1 VSDPSQKFA
10 VLEAALARSE
20 SARRLAEERLR
31 RLVDPMPDAT
41 FYVDPAR
48 RFVDGNPR
56 FLASYKAVYGIEL
69 VPGISALAGLPERV
83 AALWA
88 LHYDVAFRGTEN
100 SFLFHE
106 TIGGKTHTFDIR
118 LVPNVVDGVVEGV
131 TVVSRDVSALY
142 DLKQDLEQTKQEITA
157 VLESSSDAIWSVDS
171 QLRIRTLN
179 ARFIEETFEAVGVR
193 PRIGMSVPEILGE
206 RFCRVAPFYERAL
219 SGEAFGFE
227 FSYPIPRDGGLP
239 EIRHLEVQMLPLRD
253 TTNQSII
260 GVTVFNKD
268 VTQKR
273 LLLAQLMELDRLVA
287 IGTLAAGVGHEINN
301 PLAFVLTNLELLRE
315 TFEAFREAPPRG
327 DALDDGLVMLADAED
342 GARRIRDIVR
352 ELRLLSRAEDPKANT
367 ILDVRGPLERA
378 LALAGHELRQHA
390 EIIRDY
396 PTDPSVL
403 TGAEGDLD
411 GPADGAPRVRGSDGR
426 LTQVFLNLLI
436 NAAHAFPPG
445 RRGTVRLRITY
456 EGDRIIVE
464 VTDDGSGIPEEILPR
479 IFDAFFTT
487 KPRGEGTGLGLSIAR
502 RILLEHGGDLT
513 IVSQQNAGTTA
524 LVVLPALPTT

>member
-1 VSDPSQKFA
+1 
-10 VLEAALARSE
+10 
-20 SARRLAEERLR
+20 
-31 RLVDPMPDAT
+31 MPDAT

-69 VPGISALAGLPERV
+69 APGVSALAGLPERV

-100 SFLFHE
+100 AFLFHE
-106 TIGGKTHTFDIR
+106 TIGDKIHTFDIR

-157 VLESSSDAIWSVDS
+157 VLESSSDAIWSVDA
-171 QLRIRTLN
+171 QLRVRTLN
-179 ARFIEETFEAVGVR
+179 TRFVEETFEAVGVR
-193 PRIGMSVPEILGE
+193 PRVGMSVPEILGE
-206 RFCRVAPFYERAL
+206 RFSRVAPFYERAL
-219 SGEAFGFE
+219 SGEAFAFE
-227 FSYPIPRDGGLP
+227 FSYPLPRNGGP
-239 EIRHLEVQMLPLRD
+239 TEVRHLEVQMLPLRD
-253 TTNQSII
+253 ATNQCI

-273 LLLAQLMELDRLVA
+273 VLLAQLMELDRLVA

-315 TFEAFREAPPRG
+315 TFEAFREMPPHRE
-327 DALDDGLVMLADAED
+327 ALDEGLVMLADAED
-342 GARRIRDIVR
+342 GAQRIRDIVR

-367 ILDVRGPLERA
+367 LLDVRGPLERA

-390 EIIRDY
+390 DIVRDY
-396 PTDPSVL
+396 PTPCAVPA
-403 TGAEGDLD
+403 GLD
-411 GPADGAPRVRGSDGR
+411 GDSGGSAADAPWVRGSDGR

-436 NAAHAFPPG
+436 NAAHAFPG
-445 RRGTVRLRITY
+445 DRRGTVRLRVAY
-456 EGDRIIVE
+456 EGDRVIVE
-464 VTDDGSGIPEEILPR
+464 VTDDGSGIPEEVLPR
-479 IFDAFFTT
+479 VFDAFFTT

-513 IVSQQNAGTTA
+513 IVSQLNVGTTA
-524 LVVLPALPTT
+524 LVVLPASTER

>member
-1 VSDPSQKFA
+1 MSDTSQEFA

-69 VPGISALAGLPERV
+69 VPGMSALAGLPEPV

-100 SFLFHE
+100 AFLFHE
-106 TIGGKTHTFDIR
+106 TIGDKIHTFDIR
-118 LVPNVVDGVVEGV
+118 LVPSVVDGVVEGV

-157 VLESSSDAIWSVDS
+157 VLESSSDAIWSVDA
-171 QLRIRTLN
+171 QLRVRTLN
-179 ARFIEETFEAVGVR
+179 TRFIEETFEATGVR

-206 RFCRVAPFYERAL
+206 RFSRVAPFYERAL
-219 SGEAFGFE
+219 AGEAFGFE
-227 FSYPIPRDGGLP
+227 FSYPLPRNGGP
-239 EIRHLEVQMLPLRD
+239 AEVRHLEVQMLPLRD
-253 TTNQSII
+253 ATNQCI

-273 LLLAQLMELDRLVA
+273 VLLAQLMELDRLVA

-301 PLAFVLTNLELLRE
+301 PLAFVITNLELLRE
-315 TFEAFREAPPRG
+315 TFEAFREMPPHRE
-327 DALDDGLVMLADAED
+327 ALDEGLVMLADAED
-342 GARRIRDIVR
+342 GAQRIRDIVR

-367 ILDVRGPLERA
+367 LLDVRGPLERA
-378 LALAGHELRQHA
+378 LALAGHELRQNA
-390 EIIRDY
+390 DIIHDY
-396 PTDPSVL
+396 PATRDVAVALDDAS
-403 TGAEGDLD
+403 GAASD
-411 GPADGAPRVRGSDGR
+411 APWVRGSDGR

-436 NAAHAFPPG
+436 NAAHAFPG
-445 RRGTVRLRITY
+445 DRRGTVRLRVAN
-456 EGDRIIVE
+456 EGDRVIVE
-464 VTDDGSGIPEEILPR
+464 VTDDGSGIPEEVLPR

-513 IVSQQNAGTTA
+513 IVSQLNVGTMA
-524 LVVLPALPTT
+524 LVVLPASTER

>member
-56 FLASYKAVYGIEL
+56 FLSSYKAVYGIEL
-69 VPGISALAGLPERV
+69 VPGISALAGLPEQV

-88 LHYDVAFRGTEN
+88 LHYDIAFRGTEN

-106 TIGGKTHTFDIR
+106 TIGGKIHTFDIR

-157 VLESSSDAIWSVDS
+157 VLESSSDAIWSVDA

-227 FSYPIPRDGGLP
+227 FSYPTTRESGPP
-239 EIRHLEVQMLPLRD
+239 EVRHLEVQMLPLRD
-253 TTNQSII
+253 TNQAII

-315 TFEAFREAPPRG
+315 TFETFRDAPPHR
-327 DALDDGLVMLADAED
+327 DELEEGLVMLADAED

-378 LALAGHELRQHA
+378 LALAGHELRQHVD
-390 EIIRDY
+390 IIREY
-396 PTDPSVL
+396 PASPVVTL
-403 TGAEGDLD
+403 GADGED
-411 GPADGAPRVRGSDGR
+411 GPAEGAPRVRGSDGR

-445 RRGTVRLRITY
+445 QRGTVRLRVAY